1 MMRLFSA
8 RLPDPVFFQRVNCQ
22 PCVSGLCFK
31 SCTFTATNKDM
42 AMLKKS
48 IVAIFSVLVLS
59 SLLSAC
65 NTTRGVGEDV
75 EAGGQAI
82 QRSAQ

>member
-1 MMRLFSA
+1 ML
-8 RLPDPVFFQRVNCQ
+8 
-22 PCVSGLCFK
+22 K
-31 SCTFTATNKDM
+31 SLYFYCNQKKEIS
-42 AMLKKS
+42 MLKKS
-48 IVAIFSVLVLS
+48 IVTIFSVLLLS

-82 QRSAQ
+82 QNSTK

>member
-1 MMRLFSA
+1 MSKKTVAALLSA
-8 RLPDPVFFQRVNCQ
+8 
-22 PCVSGLCFK
+22 
-31 SCTFTATNKDM
+31 
-42 AMLKKS
+42 
-48 IVAIFSVLVLS
+48 LVLT

-82 QRSAQ
+82 QRSTQ

>member
-1 MMRLFSA
+1 MF
-8 RLPDPVFFQRVNCQ
+8 
-22 PCVSGLCFK
+22 
-31 SCTFTATNKDM
+31 
-42 AMLKKS
+42 KKS
-48 IVAIFSVLVLS
+48 IATIFSVLILS

-82 QRSAQ
+82 QKSTQ

>member
-1 MMRLFSA
+1 MRLFS
-8 RLPDPVFFQRVNCQ
+8 L
-22 PCVSGLCFK
+22 CVSLLFFHPPNPQFYRSRLCFK
-31 SCTFTATNKDM
+31 SCTFTATKKDM

-59 SLLSAC
+59 SVLTAC

-75 EAGGQAI
+75 QAGGKAI